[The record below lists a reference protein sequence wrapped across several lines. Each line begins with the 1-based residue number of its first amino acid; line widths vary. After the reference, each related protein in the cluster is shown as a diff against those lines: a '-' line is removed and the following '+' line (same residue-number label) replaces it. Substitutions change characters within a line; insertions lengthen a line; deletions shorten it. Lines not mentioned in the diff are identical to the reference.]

1 MTYVKVDGQML
12 EAAIEGRISNRDWDG
27 RESKAITLPGDYAAV
42 SALFSDGTTWS
53 IVEEHTIANVT
64 QDETGQATEVQE
76 TITQEY
82 DNSAFSVLGDIV
94 VHTDG
99 TCTVYMGKET
109 SEETLLVL
117 LYGGDE

>member
-1 MTYVKVDGQML
+1 MTYVKVGGQML
-12 EAAIEGRISNRDWDG
+12 EAAIEGMVFNRDLDG
-27 RESKAITLPGDYAAV
+27 RGSKAITLPGDYAAV

-82 DNSAFSVLGDIV
+82 DNSAVSVLGDIV

-99 TCTVYMGKET
+99 TCPVYMGKET